1 MYLRTARTTDGRSRR
16 RPGHDPRRDHRLPR
30 PVGTVV
36 NTVAVGVA
44 GVLFGSAVAMTN
56 VVFISVRQAVVPGD
70 LLGRVGSAQRF
81 VTWGALP
88 IGALLGGWLAEVST
102 LRVPYLVAA
111 GIVAV
116 TAAFSGADSSTPN
129 PTTIH

>member
-1 MYLRTARTTDGRSRR
+1 
-16 RPGHDPRRDHRLPR
+16 
-30 PVGTVV
+30 
-36 NTVAVGVA
+36 
-44 GVLFGSAVAMTN
+44 MTS
-56 VVFISVRQAVVPGD
+56 F
-70 LLGRVGSAQRF
+70 GRVGSAQRF

>member
-1 MYLRTARTTDGRSRR
+1 MGGAAVARAMTLAATIVS
-16 RPGHDPRRDHRLPR
+16 HVLL
-30 PVGTVV
+30 GTVV

-44 GVLFGSAVAMTN
+44 GVLFGSAVAMIN